1 VKSKFNFQSSNKSNR
16 IFHVFDP
23 QTSTL
28 SFERYNCGGEFGGIG
43 PINLDTSSHNM
54 NTHEYMELFL
64 LAKSGQKVKIKIKN
78 LKTN

>member
-1 VKSKFNFQSSNKSNR
+1 
-16 IFHVFDP
+16 VFDP

-28 SFERYNCGGEFGGIG
+28 IFERYNCRGEFGGIG

-78 LKTN
+78 LKLN